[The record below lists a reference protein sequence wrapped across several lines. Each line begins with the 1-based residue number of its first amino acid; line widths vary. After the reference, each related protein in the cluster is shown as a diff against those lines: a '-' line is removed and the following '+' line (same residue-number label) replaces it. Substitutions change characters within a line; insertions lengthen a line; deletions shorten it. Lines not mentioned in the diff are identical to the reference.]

1 MKNLERIN
9 LANKAN
15 IQLLEFERFVFGC
28 LTSVQMLKFETMILA
43 DMPGHYP
50 NVKI

>member
-9 LANKAN
+9 LANKSN
-15 IQLLEFERFVFGC
+15 IQLLEFERFVLGC